1 MMWVPK
7 DNRFCFKNKIK
18 DFISATGFY
27 EVFFDVKKIGTAKG
41 LVPQTGDFQ
50 NFASSYPNIFLSSS
64 TLSVFSQGRSI
75 SVLPKCP

>member
-7 DNRFCFKNKIK
+7 DNIFCFKNKRK

-41 LVPQTGDFQ
+41 LVPQTRDFQ
-50 NFASSYPNIFLSSS
+50 NFASFYPNIFLSSS
-64 TLSVFSQGRSI
+64 TLSVFSHGRSI